1 MPLVWFLFF
10 LLSLYCLLDV
20 AMSDPKQV
28 RNLPKIAW
36 LLIVLFIFGLGA
48 VAWLLG
54 GRPEGSGLTPGG
66 APSGVDRAG
75 PVRRKDAGRSSF
87 DQPPSRPSGGGRTRP
102 KGPDDDPEFLRKLDE
117 RLRRDGG
124 DGPGSEA

>member
-20 AMSDPKQV
+20 ALSDPKEV
-28 RNLPKIAW
+28 RNLPKVAW

-48 VAWLLG
+48 IAWLLG
-54 GRPEGSGLTPGG
+54 GRPE
-66 APSGVDRAG
+66 RAG
-75 PVRRKDAGRSSF
+75 LAPGSTGGGGGGTPVRRRNGPSSF
-87 DQPPSRPSGGGRTRP
+87 DQPPSRPSGGPRPRP

-117 RLRRDGG
+117 KLRRDGR
-124 DGPGSEA
+124 DGPGSDV